1 MFSERTLN
9 CLQNGKTKGRGIRP
23 SHLADSIMVLYFG
36 KIITRGTPKE
46 ISEDPKVREIY
57 LGSEDGDVSA

>member
-1 MFSERTLN
+1 
-9 CLQNGKTKGRGIRP
+9 
-23 SHLADSIMVLYFG
+23 LADSIMVLYFG